1 MKDKIIFWFGSDFTQ
16 FSMAYYL
23 QKKFDSDLY
32 SIVDVTNNSKKF
44 FKNQKLIDFK
54 KTWFLHDQYDKN
66 YNKPDLDYLKYFE
79 KKYNIDL
86 WQLAINERM
95 FYGFFDFHKFT
106 ANEILSIV
114 EQICKFYEQIFLEI
128 KPDFFITKLTAF
140 HHLELFRKMCIYH
153 GTKVLMLSSPKI
165 PKISILS
172 EDDTKFDYVNNL
184 EKIECEEKNFD
195 DLNKDLFLLNS
206 NNDAKEVMMDYW
218 KKHGSNSKI
227 NMIKTLIQFL
237 TSSNININTNYNY
250 YGRTR
255 LRVLKNAIILNLK
268 KTIRE
273 YFMEKNLEKN
283 PNVKT
288 PFVYY
293 PLGIV
298 LERHILIGAPYC
310 TNQLEI
316 IRHIAKS
323 LPVGFR
329 LLVKEHPA
337 QTSREWRSTLEYKQ
351 IIDIPNVTLIHPSFS
366 EKELQKNCSLLIS
379 TAGGSAFEATFF
391 QKPSIIFG
399 DAIYSILPSVKK
411 VDSLENLPKI
421 IKTSLKTKVKSKD
434 LSKYMKILSH
444 ETINFSFGEF
454 LSDFNQKFT
463 SSGGNVD
470 SIIDQNDLKLFLE
483 QKQNSLEYL
492 ALRHIDK
499 INQHKKYAENN
510 S

>member
-1 MKDKIIFWFGSDFTQ
+1 
-16 FSMAYYL
+16 
-23 QKKFDSDLY
+23 
-32 SIVDVTNNSKKF
+32 
-44 FKNQKLIDFK
+44 
-54 KTWFLHDQYDKN
+54 
-66 YNKPDLDYLKYFE
+66 
-79 KKYNIDL
+79 
-86 WQLAINERM
+86 
-95 FYGFFDFHKFT
+95 
-106 ANEILSIV
+106 
-114 EQICKFYEQIFLEI
+114 
-128 KPDFFITKLTAF
+128 
-140 HHLELFRKMCIYH
+140 
-153 GTKVLMLSSPKI
+153 
-165 PKISILS
+165 
-172 EDDTKFDYVNNL
+172 
-184 EKIECEEKNFD
+184 
-195 DLNKDLFLLNS
+195 
-206 NNDAKEVMMDYW
+206 MDYW

-337 QTSREWRSTLEYKQ
+337 QKSREWRSTLEYKQ
-351 IIDIPNVTLIHPSFS
+351 IINIPNVTLIHPSFS

>member
-1 MKDKIIFWFGSDFTQ
+1 MKDRVIFWFGADFTQ
-16 FSMAYYL
+16 FCMAYYF
-23 QKKFDSDLY
+23 QKKYDCEMY
-32 SIVDVTNNSKKF
+32 SIVDITNKPKIF
-44 FKNQKLIDFK
+44 FKNQQLINFK
-54 KTWFLHDQYDKN
+54 KTWFLHDQYDKDHQ
-66 YNKPDLDYLKYFE
+66 KPDIDYLKYFE
-79 KKYNIDL
+79 EKYNIDL
-86 WQLAINERM
+86 WKLAINERI
-95 FYGFFDFHKFT
+95 FYGFFNFHKFT
-106 ANEILSIV
+106 TNEILSIV
-114 EQICKFYEQIFLEI
+114 EQICRFYERIFSEI

-172 EDDTKFDYVNNL
+172 EDDTKFDYVNSL
-184 EKIECEEKNFD
+184 EKIEFEEKNFD
-195 DLNKDLFLLNS
+195 DLNKDLFFLNS
-206 NNDAKEVMMDYW
+206 NNDAKAIMMDYW

-227 NMIKTLIQFL
+227 IMFKMLMKFLI
-237 TSSNININTNYNY
+237 SSNVNINTNYNY

-255 LRVLKNAIILNLK
+255 LRVLKNVIILNLK
-268 KTIRE
+268 KIIRE

-283 PNVKT
+283 PNIQT

-298 LERHILIGAPYC
+298 LERHVLIGAPYC

-323 LPVGFR
+323 LPIGFR

-337 QTSREWRSTLEYKQ
+337 QKSREWRSISEYKQ
-351 IIDIPNVTLIHPSFS
+351 IMDIPNVTLIHPSFS

-399 DAIYSILPSVKK
+399 DAIYSILPSVTK

-421 IKTSLKTKVKSKD
+421 IKTSLKTKVESKD
-434 LSKYMKILSH
+434 LCKYMKILSH
-444 ETINFSFGEF
+444 EIINFSFGEF
-454 LSDFNQKFT
+454 LSDFNEKFT
-463 SSGGNVD
+463 SSGGDVD
-470 SIIDQNDLKLFLE
+470 SIIDQNDLKIFLE
-483 QKQNSLEYL
+483 EKQNSLEYL
-492 ALRHIDK
+492 AMRHIDK
-499 INQHKKYAENN
+499 INQHKKYANHN